1 MNARRDVGIKIASVW
16 ATKHRKEE
24 EIEQLKEEV
33 RKELLGSG
41 DKESL
46 EQLQLI
52 DAIQRLGVDYHFKNE
67 IEDVLTQIY
76 ESYHIQSNKDNLY
89 HLSTRFRI
97 LRQHGFNMLA
107 WCILSFKRST
117 VLDSHCINI
126 LLLIKTS
133 NRNEENT
140 TSI

>member
-1 MNARRDVGIKIASVW
+1 M
-16 ATKHRKEE
+16 
-24 EIEQLKEEV
+24 

-97 LRQHGFNMLA
+97 LRQHGFNVSSGKFYSYYNNTPTFFHFVSVM
-107 WCILSFKRST
+107 KRGSARH
-117 VLDSHCINI
+117 LEYRRWRRYR
-126 LLLIKTS
+126 K
-133 NRNEENT
+133 
-140 TSI
+140 